1 MSLNSVF
8 LVRLR
13 VGFVNTPPKT
23 NWNGPL
29 MEWSRGN
36 LGARNDSCRGGIFE
50 SARISSKSCELSSDE
65 LRSRG
70 MGRARALDEEA
81 AINEYE
87 GPPKEEQVEEK
98 FCTPTE
104 NDNIA
109 SPSWSKMMWKK
120 NLKVPRWSS
129 DSRLYM
135 FQGKNRIDLP
145 INGSRVP
152 LPI

>member
-1 MSLNSVF
+1 MSLKSVF
-8 LVRLR
+8 RVRLR

-36 LGARNDSCRGGIFE
+36 LGASNDSCRGWMFE
-50 SARISSKSCELSSDE
+50 SVRISSKSCELSSDE

-81 AINEYE
+81 ATNEYE
-87 GPPKEEQVEEK
+87 VIHKEEQVNEK

-104 NDNIA
+104 HNNVS
-109 SPSWSKMMWKK
+109 SPS
-120 NLKVPRWSS
+120 
-129 DSRLYM
+129 
-135 FQGKNRIDLP
+135 
-145 INGSRVP
+145 
-152 LPI
+152 